1 MLGSGDPTPFDMPAL
16 GALCALAFVLL
27 IGFVLGPRWISLPAT
42 LLRWGAL
49 SLAAL
54 IVAAVLIVT
63 PTMTGSVGAGR
74 MITLLP
80 AGTTVLVLFLLWSW
94 RLGHL

>member
-27 IGFVLGPRWISLPAT
+27 IGFVLGPRWISLSAT

-49 SLAAL
+49 TAAAL
-54 IVAAVLIVT
+54 IVAAVLIAT
-63 PTMTGSVGAGR
+63 PTTSGSVGAGR
-74 MITLLP
+74 MITLWP
-80 AGTTVLVLFLLWSW
+80 AGATVAILFLLWSW